1 MAITYTYKI
10 LNVTTYES
18 YNDLAD
24 VVCNVTFNYEASEGT
39 GSDKKTSSYNFT
51 VELGDPDAENFKAYA
66 DLTEA
71 DVREFVKKNTNVD
84 FNKSVVNQLLA
95 EQALPAKA
103 VKELPWA

>member
-1 MAITYTYKI
+1 MAITYTYTI

-24 VVCNVTFNYEASEGT
+24 VVSNVTFKYEASEGT
-39 GSDKKTSSYNFT
+39 GDDKKTANYTFGIKLNT
-51 VELGDPDAENFKAYA
+51 PDASNFKAYA

-71 DVREFVKKNTNVD
+71 DVREFVKKTTNVD

-95 EQALPAKA
+95 DQALPAE
-103 VKELPWA
+103 VFKELPWA